1 MLNLKD
7 KLYVATFQNNA
18 VEVAKEYGLGIE
30 YNHTC
35 ISEALDPEHREKIIK
50 AMKSDFDKAGFGSAV
65 LHGPFTEII
74 PAGIDHRARETGR
87 QRLEE
92 AFEVCKALGIKSMV
106 VHNGWIPFMYFKE
119 WQAEKG
125 AKFWTDFMAD
135 KPSDFTIHVEN
146 VLEDEPYMMSS
157 MMDYIED
164 PRIKICLDIGHANAT
179 TSEDI
184 PVEKWIEVLGKHIG
198 HFHLHNNDGTGDS
211 HGDFDTG
218 SMNMK
223 SIFEAIEKHC
233 TDDVTFT
240 IEARECR
247 NCAKWLQDNGYI
259 QKGVQINGKTFTGN
273 YRSNR

>member
-1 MLNLKD
+1 MQS
-7 KLYVATFQNNA
+7 V
-18 VEVAKEYGLGIE
+18 
-30 YNHTC
+30 
-35 ISEALDPEHREKIIK
+35 R
-50 AMKSDFDKAGFGSAV
+50 
-65 LHGPFTEII
+65 
-74 PAGIDHRARETGR
+74 RETGR
-87 QRLEE
+87 KRLEE

-179 TSEDI
+179 TPEDI
-184 PVEKWIEVLGKHIG
+184 PVKKWIEVLGKHIG

-233 TDDVTFT
+233 AEDITFT

-247 NCAKWLQDNGYI
+247 NCAKWLKDNGYI
-259 QKGVQINGKTFTGN
+259 
-273 YRSNR
+273 